1 FSLGTSCGTTAC
13 QAGACIAPT
22 TPLRNVNSSR
32 LPGVAMSSV
41 MTSANAPEITA
52 IASSVPT
59 RNFRRSTR
67 SATAPA
73 GIARRNIG
81 SVAATCTSATMNGS
95 GLRLVISQPDA
106 ALYIQPPMFE
116 TMVAIHSAVKLAYR
130 KGPRR
135 ERAGGAEAACGLTSL
150 LMRQPKAG
158 IWCFHSRSHWA
169 CHETQGDRRLWN
181 GPQPV
186 LQLPPNPAQ
195 DHVRLRSRCMLAES
209 DVQSISPDSSRMIS
223 GGCIAWHF

>member
-1 FSLGTSCGTTAC
+1 
-13 QAGACIAPT
+13 
-22 TPLRNVNSSR
+22 
-32 LPGVAMSSV
+32 
-41 MTSANAPEITA
+41 
-52 IASSVPT
+52 
-59 RNFRRSTR
+59 
-67 SATAPA
+67 
-73 GIARRNIG
+73 
-81 SVAATCTSATMNGS
+81 
-95 GLRLVISQPDA
+95 
-106 ALYIQPPMFE
+106 
-116 TMVAIHSAVKLAYR
+116 VKLAYR

-135 ERAGGAEAACGLTSL
+135 ERAGSAEVACGLTSL

-223 GGCIAWHF
+223 GGCIAWHFRSLWHLGTRYSSNGFPPKPHLSLLIGLLAAALLAGCQPEAETAPPRVRPVR